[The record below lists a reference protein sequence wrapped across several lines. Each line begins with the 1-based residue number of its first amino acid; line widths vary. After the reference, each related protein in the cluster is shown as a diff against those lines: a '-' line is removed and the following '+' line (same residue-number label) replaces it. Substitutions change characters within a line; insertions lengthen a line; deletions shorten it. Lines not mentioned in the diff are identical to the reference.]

1 MFFSLEITPEQ
12 GLIQN
17 VVQVCSPAT
26 LFMYMHMKIRDN
38 DFSVVVEI
46 GASSKFV
53 QYIECRTAFEIV

>member
-1 MFFSLEITPEQ
+1 MNIYAKNALSACYT
-12 GLIQN
+12 
-17 VVQVCSPAT
+17 PAT